1 MKDGGV
7 FIISSHFSAPSSLLN
22 APSHAKVTSFSSLFF
37 KKSSFF
43 FSRRLLLATY
53 WIRMAGMPPVRLF
66 LSIDSY
72 YPPMSNIPACSFLLP
87 QNIDSAPRPTDNPNI
102 PTDDRFLRQA
112 LLEFIRPIHQMRSI
126 GIGRNAKHIILQAFI
141 FARQLY
147 SPPLQ
152 GIRGHQIAMRRRRG
166 TIEVSCPM

>member
-1 MKDGGV
+1 MGRIPDEQASHFVSNRCPCLKYVKERGERWGV

-22 APSHAKVTSFSSLFF
+22 APSHAKVTSFPSLFF

-43 FSRRLLLATY
+43 FSRGLLLATY

-72 YPPMSNIPACSFLLP
+72 YPLMSNIPTCSFLLL

-102 PTDDRFLRQA
+102 PTDDRFLRQSPA
-112 LLEFIRPIHQMRSI
+112 WIYTAHTSDEKHRHWAQCQTYHTPSIHIRAP
-126 GIGRNAKHIILQAFI
+126 
-141 FARQLY
+141 
-147 SPPLQ
+147 
-152 GIRGHQIAMRRRRG
+152 
-166 TIEVSCPM
+166 TV